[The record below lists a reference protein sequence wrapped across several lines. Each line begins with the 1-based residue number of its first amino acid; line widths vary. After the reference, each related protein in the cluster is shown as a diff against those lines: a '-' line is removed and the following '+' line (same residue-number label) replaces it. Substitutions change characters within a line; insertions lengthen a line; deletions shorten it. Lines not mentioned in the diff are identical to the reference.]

1 LIAAASTN
9 DQIVTVDL
17 SSGVAVMVIGLTL
30 LISLTFYLITNLS
43 PCGLIT
49 PAYLVLALVRSP
61 WALSAVLGVT
71 GVLWAVVTIAN
82 KAMILYGKR
91 LFAMTMSF
99 GVVLNLAV
107 YLPLYERFPFLFPTG
122 VLSCVVPGL
131 IVYQLVRQKKPIQT
145 LAITG
150 AVSAFSAAVVFTAL
164 ALP

>member
-1 LIAAASTN
+1 LILAETRPE
-9 DQIVTVDL
+9 QLVTVDL

-30 LISLTFYLITNLS
+30 LISLVFYLITNLS

-49 PAYLVLALVRSP
+49 PAYLVLSLVRSP

-71 GVLWAVVTIAN
+71 AVLWAVVTLAN
-82 KAMILYGKR
+82 KKMILYGKR

-99 GVVLNLAV
+99 GVILNLAV
-107 YLPLYERFPFLFPTG
+107 YVPLYDRMPFLFPTG
-122 VLSCVVPGL
+122 VLSSVVPGL
-131 IVYQLVRQKKPIQT
+131 IVYQLVRQKKPMLT